1 MDLHFAENKP
11 ILSKQYTATHWLPDS
26 GMEPAEL
33 ERAVLALEE
42 KLHGHTKAYIKAK
55 TFALLCQK
63 GQIAVLPEDIFQ
75 EKLNARG
82 IMQRQRDRWWREAL
96 PNFLEERRVVEKAA
110 TARTY
115 TADPD
120 FGHTAPD
127 TLALI
132 ELGLPGLLGRLEQA
146 EATLTEPSEEQRDF
160 YISARIM
167 VQAMMDYCLR
177 LSKVESI
184 SDENKVTLANLATRA
199 PETLYEAMQLMVIY
213 FYLHE
218 YIAGTRVRTL
228 GRLDVVFYPLYQ
240 KELANGTLTKEDA
253 MELWKYFLYKLWTM
267 QVPFDLPFCIG
278 GLGLDGEEVTNELSY
293 LIVEAYDAIDIYS
306 PKIHVRVSPKTPVSF
321 VKRILR
327 CIRDG
332 NSSFVF
338 VNDTVAVH
346 AMEKCGVPETEARN
360 YVPVGCYEP
369 GIWGTE
375 LPCTGN
381 GWLNL
386 PKALE
391 YVFTH
396 GKDFFTGEQI
406 GPDTGEIT
414 SYTELVDA
422 VKKQIAYLVDQALTH
437 ISHVEKYYMDIGPD
451 PLLSATMLPC
461 VEQGIDA
468 YAGGAK
474 YNNSSFYMHSI
485 ATLADSLA
493 AVRRLVFTEKRF
505 TFAELGEILRS
516 DWQEHEKLRLEM
528 LASTEKYGNNVDSVD
543 AIAVEFASFTAA
555 QINGRPNGRGGIFK
569 SSNFT
574 IDTCFP
580 NGKKTMA
587 TPDGRHTGDPNSK
600 NLCAVTAMDKNGITA
615 LIQSVTKMDHS
626 DFPNGSVL
634 DFVLHPSAVSGED
647 GLEAFYG
654 ILLTYFRRGG
664 FALHGNVF
672 CAEDLKKAQ
681 AEPEK
686 YATLQVRV
694 CGWNVYFVNLSKV
707 EQDAFIRQAE
717 NQANG

>member
-1 MDLHFAENKP
+1 MDFKRNKP
-11 ILSKQYTATHWLPDS
+11 VLSTQYTDTHWDPTS
-26 GMEPAEL
+26 GLEPAAL
-33 ERAVLALEE
+33 EQAVLALEKE
-42 KLHGHTKAYIKAK
+42 LCGHTKAYIKAQ

-63 GQIAVLPEDIFQ
+63 GQLAVLPEDIFQ

-82 IMQRQRDRWWREAL
+82 IMQRQRDRWWRDAL
-96 PNFLEERRVVEKAA
+96 PHFVEERRIVEKAA
-110 TARTY
+110 VARAY

-127 TLALI
+127 TMALVQ
-132 ELGLPGLLGRLEQA
+132 LGLPGLAARLAKAKEAHVCLTAEQ
-146 EATLTEPSEEQRDF
+146 EDF
-160 YISARIM
+160 YASAQIM
-167 VQAMMDYCLR
+167 LQAIMDYCLR
-177 LSKVESI
+177 LSQVEGI
-184 SDENKVTLANLATRA
+184 SDENKTALAHLATKA
-199 PETLYEAMQLMVIY
+199 PANLYEAMQLMVIY

-240 KELANGTLTKEDA
+240 KGLANGTLTPEDA
-253 MELWKYFLYKLWTM
+253 TELWKYFLFKLWTM

-293 LIVEAYDAIDIYS
+293 RIVEAYDAIDIYS
-306 PKIHVRVSPKTPVSF
+306 PKIHVRVSPKTPASF

-338 VNDTVAVH
+338 VNDTVALR
-346 AMEKCGVPETEARN
+346 AMEKCGIPEVEARN

-381 GWLNL
+381 GWLSL

-391 YVFTH
+391 YVFTR

-406 GPDTGEIT
+406 GLDTGTIT
-414 SYTELVDA
+414 SYDELIEA
-422 VKKQIAYLVDQALTH
+422 VKKQIAYLVDQALMH
-437 ISHVEKYYMDIGPD
+437 ITNVEKYYMDIGPD

-461 VEQGIDA
+461 VESGIDA
-468 YAGGAK
+468 YAGGAR

-505 TFAELGEILRS
+505 SFAELREILQN
-516 DWQEHEKLRLEM
+516 DWQGQEKLRLEV
-528 LASTEKYGNNVDSVD
+528 LASPEKYGNNIDSVD
-543 AIAVEFASFTAA
+543 AIAVELADFTAA
-555 QINGRPNGRGGIFK
+555 QINGRANGRGGIFK
-569 SSNFT
+569 SANFT

-587 TPDGRHTGDPNSK
+587 TPDGRHTGEPNSK

-654 ILLTYFRRGG
+654 ILMTYFHKGG

-717 NQANG
+717 NQANV